1 MYCPLPATR
10 QGQFGANGMAKT
22 YGEGFNLK
30 GKVAV
35 ITGAAAGIGRA
46 VSALF
51 AAQGASLVMLDLSPE
66 VHELAEK
73 LRESLAPMIET
84 VIRQE
89 CLRIADQVAEKV
101 AWEVIPDLAENI
113 IRKEIKALTDAV
125 E

>member
-1 MYCPLPATR
+1 MVESYGGIENNADYVDNIE
-10 QGQFGANGMAKT
+10 FGAQDFATDAKPSSKKQET
-22 YGEGFNLK
+22 SFPFS
-30 GKVAV
+30 
-35 ITGAAAGIGRA
+35 I
-46 VSALF
+46 
-51 AAQGASLVMLDLSPE
+51 D
-66 VHELAEK
+66 ELAEK